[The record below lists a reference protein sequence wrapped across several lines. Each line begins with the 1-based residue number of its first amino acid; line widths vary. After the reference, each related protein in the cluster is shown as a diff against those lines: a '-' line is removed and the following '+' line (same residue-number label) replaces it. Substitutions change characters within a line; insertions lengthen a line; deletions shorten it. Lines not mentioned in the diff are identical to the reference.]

1 MFPLIF
7 FALDSEADK
16 NKIVQLYEKY
26 HRLMF
31 YVARK
36 VLSDH
41 GLIEDA
47 VSESIEK
54 MIHNIHKIGDISC
67 YKTKAFIVII
77 VRNTALNIVK
87 KKGRTDTHLDIDT
100 EPITDDAP
108 LVSEKIITMESYDN
122 IVNIINSLPDTLRDV
137 AVLSLVHEQSHS
149 EIAQLLEISYDTVK
163 MRLSRAKKTIR
174 TKLGKIID

>member
-7 FALDSEADK
+7 FTLDSEADK

-41 GLIEDA
+41 ALAEDA

-54 MIHNIHKIGDISC
+54 MIYNIHKIDDISC

-77 VRNTALNIVK
+77 VRNTALNILK
-87 KKGRTDTHLDIDT
+87 KKGRTDTHLDVDSEVIAD
-100 EPITDDAP
+100 ESF
-108 LVSEKIITMESYDN
+108 LVSDKIISIESYNN
-122 IVNIINSLPDTLRDV
+122 IVSIINSLPDTLRDV

-149 EIAQLLEISYDTVK
+149 EIAEILEISYDTVK

-174 TKLGKIID
+174 TKLGKI